1 MVMLNYSL
9 DEMNKA
15 IGKKLKLAD
24 YEKIALKFGLDL
36 DEGENVLNFE
46 LTSDRTD
53 IVSKYSLA
61 HVFASQLGIKMKRN
75 LLVGIEKPGVSVEN
89 TERKFVNVLHVILDD
104 KVGDDLNEILAI
116 QDRLDRNVGRNRKKS
131 AIGFFD
137 YGKISFPIKY
147 CEIQKEQVNFIPLGD
162 SSSKNYNQIMKEVKQ
177 ATEYRDLIPKKT
189 DSVD

>member
-1 MVMLNYSL
+1 MVMLNYGI
-9 DEMNKA
+9 DEINKA

-24 YEKIALKFGLDL
+24 YERIALKFGLDL

-75 LLVGIEKPGVSVEN
+75 LSISRGKEGVLVDN
-89 TERKFVNVLHVILDD
+89 TERKFVNVLHVILDN
-104 KVGDDLNEILAI
+104 KVGEDLNEIISI
-116 QDRLDRNVGRNRKKS
+116 QERLDRNVGRNRKKS

-147 CEIQKEQVNFIPLGD
+147 CEIQKEDVSFIPLG
-162 SSSKNYNQIMKEVKQ
+162 SSSPKNYDQIMKEVKQ
-177 ATEYRDLIPKKT
+177 AVEYKDLIPNKPQ
-189 DSVD
+189 

>member
-1 MVMLNYSL
+1 MVMLNYGI
-9 DEMNKA
+9 DEINKV

-75 LLVGIEKPGVSVEN
+75 ISIGIEKEKVLVEN
-89 TERKFVNVLHVILDD
+89 TKRKFVNVLRVVLDD
-104 KVGDDLNEILAI
+104 KVGDDLNEILSI
-116 QDRLDRNVGRNRKKS
+116 QERLDRNVGRNRKKS

-137 YGKISFPIKY
+137 YEKILFPINL
-147 CEIQKEQVNFIPLGD
+147 QK
-162 SSSKNYNQIMKEVKQ
+162 
-177 ATEYRDLIPKKT
+177 
-189 DSVD
+189 